1 MRPIGVIM
9 SIRNLRRWSRL
20 GAIAPFFAL
29 ALLVPQNGP
38 AARAASGPSTN
49 VIVQALHGESSTA
62 RRSIGAAGGRIVHEW
77 RLISGFEVE
86 LPADHLA
93 RLRQSAG
100 IRAVLPNAP
109 VYTTSDNNGG
119 PGPSA
124 NDLYNQ
130 ALNVAG
136 ASASGDT
143 GQGVGVALV
152 DTGVT
157 RVRALNRANIVQVNV
172 DPTISPND
180 VNDYYGHGTFLAG
193 VIVGN
198 HLGAAL
204 EAWRRA
210 RRLSASRLP
219 TTPDEAAGRRTDR
232 DSVGD
237 RPPAAVQH
245 SGHESVP
252 E

>member
-62 RRSIGAAGGRIVHEW
+62 RRSIGAAGGHIVHEW

-93 RLRQSAG
+93 RLRRSAG

-119 PGPSA
+119 PGPI
-124 NDLYNQ
+124 
-130 ALNVAG
+130 G
-136 ASASGDT
+136 E
-143 GQGVGVALV
+143 
-152 DTGVT
+152 
-157 RVRALNRANIVQVNV
+157 R
-172 DPTISPND
+172 
-180 VNDYYGHGTFLAG
+180 
-193 VIVGN
+193 
-198 HLGAAL
+198 
-204 EAWRRA
+204 
-210 RRLSASRLP
+210 
-219 TTPDEAAGRRTDR
+219 
-232 DSVGD
+232 SV
-237 RPPAAVQH
+237 
-245 SGHESVP
+245 
-252 E
+252 